1 MTITFEP
8 NQVMLVNKMIVTI
21 DQSVLGL
28 GWNEI
33 DAVELVGTAE

>member
-1 MTITFEP
+1 VLNIGVDLAQDVRTQTVKI
-8 NQVMLVNKMIVTI
+8 LI

-33 DAVELVGTAE
+33 DAVELVGAP